1 VLLHRRFPALYLAKN
16 SCVRRSL
23 EAQSQLC
30 EACGMSDETMK
41 PGSVGWMDLTVKNA
55 TEVAHF
61 YRDVVG
67 HQLSE
72 IEMGGYSD
80 YVLGTSPENGVAGVC
95 HARGENTN
103 QPAVWMLYFT
113 VADMDASVAK
123 VKEHGGKLRG
133 EVRTLGEMGRM
144 AVIEDPSGAIAAL
157 YEAAKPS

>member
-1 VLLHRRFPALYLAKN
+1 M
-16 SCVRRSL
+16 
-23 EAQSQLC
+23 SQ
-30 EACGMSDETMK
+30 ATPK

-67 HQLSE
+67 YQLSE

-80 YVLGTSPENGVAGVC
+80 YVLATAPEHGVAGVC
-95 HARGENTN
+95 HARGENAN
-103 QPAVWMLYFT
+103 LPPVWMLYFT
-113 VADMDASVAK
+113 VSDMDASVAK

-133 EVRTLGEMGRM
+133 EVRTLGEMGKM

-157 YEAAKPS
+157 YEAAKPG